1 MGDDRIGDRMANET
15 AGAGRDGSAEAADRP
30 VEVGEAEIESMLA
43 AHPLTEPLDPADR
56 RTLSALVRVIDLESG
71 EVLVHQGDVGDAAY
85 LVVAGRMVATVDG
98 RDMGVIGRGETVGEM
113 ALITDE
119 ARSATITARRWTRT
133 LRLGAEDFAGVVAGH
148 PEVHRRLNA
157 LLVER
162 LRGTLIGRPAWVGH
176 ATVVG
181 LAAVD
186 SAAVVNFARRLERAL
201 AGQGGRVATID
212 LGHATHTDTP
222 TDPRTRTDSATHTAT
237 ATHVGPGDRSAVD
250 DAMGHHI
257 YELETH
263 NDVVLVVTS
272 IDRLVGPGQRFDR
285 TLLLVDAD
293 GPIPP
298 LPAGRLDD
306 LVLQQP
312 GHVELPTGTSRWLD
326 ALAPTRHHHVRRDP
340 VPGADGDVEV
350 DRLARRLLHRERVL
364 VLGGGG
370 ARGLAHVGTY
380 QALVASGIDFDA
392 IVGVSAGAMF
402 GAGMA
407 MDWSPARSV
416 EWSERTLIEGGRIID
431 FTVPMVAL
439 SSGRRLTEGL
449 RDSLGEQVELE
460 DLWRPLTCVSADLTS
475 LTVRLD
481 QRGPLWMAVR
491 ASVSVPGV
499 FPPLLVGD
507 AVLVDGGVIDN
518 LPVDRAR
525 QLHPGATIISSDV
538 GRRHEPLNV
547 DLPAGGIV
555 GGWQTTWDRVGRRR
569 DTTSMVKLLYR
580 LTALGGGA
588 TSQSRGEV
596 HIEHVLDGI
605 GLFDFGS
612 ARPAIDA
619 GYERT
624 MAVLARSDCF

>member
-1 MGDDRIGDRMANET
+1 MSDDRT
-15 AGAGRDGSAEAADRP
+15 GSDT
-30 VEVGEAEIESMLA
+30 AEIASMLA
-43 AHPLTEPLDPADR
+43 AHPLTEPLDDAAR
-56 RTLSALVRVIDLESG
+56 RTLSSLAEVVDLESG
-71 EVLVHQGDVGDAAY
+71 EVLVRQGDPGDAAY
-85 LVVAGRMVATVDG
+85 LVIAGRLVATVDG
-98 RDMGVIGRGETVGEM
+98 RDMGMVGRGETVGEM
-113 ALITDE
+113 ALITGE

-133 LRLGAEDFAGVVAGH
+133 LRLGAEDFAGVVAAH
-148 PEVHRRLNA
+148 PEVYRRLTA

-162 LRGTLIGRPAWVGH
+162 LRGTLIGRPSWVGH

-181 LAAVD
+181 LAAAD
-186 SAAVVNFARRLERAL
+186 PLEAGRFARRLERAL
-201 AGQGGRVATID
+201 VGQGGRVATID
-212 LGHATHTDTP
+212 PVGGTGTDHGEGGPLVGAGIGHE
-222 TDPRTRTDSATHTAT
+222 
-237 ATHVGPGDRSAVD
+237 
-250 DAMGHHI
+250 I

-263 NDVVLVVTS
+263 NDVVLAVTS
-272 IDRLVGPGQRFDR
+272 IDRLVGPSQRFDR
-285 TLLLVDAD
+285 TLLVVDAE
-293 GPIPP
+293 GPV
-298 LPAGRLDD
+298 PALAEGRLDD

-312 GHVELPTGTSRWLD
+312 DHVETPTGTSRWLD
-326 ALAPTRHHHVRRDP
+326 ALAPKRHHHVRKDRGRNRDRGHNS
-340 VPGADGDVEV
+340 GAGGDVEV
-350 DRLARRLLHRERVL
+350 ERLARRLLHRERVL

-380 QALVASGIDFDA
+380 RALVESGIDFDA
-392 IVGVSAGAMF
+392 IVGVSAGAML

-407 MDWSPARSV
+407 MDWTPARSI
-416 EWSERTLIEGGRIID
+416 EWSEQTLIEGGRIID

-439 SSGRRLTEGL
+439 SSGRRMTEGL
-449 RDSLGEQVELE
+449 RRSLGEHVDLE

-475 LTVRLD
+475 LSVRLD

-525 QLHPGATIISSDV
+525 LLHPGATIISSDV

-547 DLPAGGIV
+547 DLPPGGIV
-555 GGWQTTWDRVGRRR
+555 GGWQTTWDRIGRRR

-588 TSQSRGEV
+588 VSQSRGDV

-612 ARPAIDA
+612 ARPAIDI

-624 MAVLARSDCF
+624 MAVLALTDRF